1 MATQQQGRRQL
12 VVTRVG
18 DTDCGIDIGAVLE
31 ILPAQPVT
39 AIPGAPANVLGMLN
53 VRGGIV
59 PIADLRRCLGFP
71 ARPFTND
78 TRFVLVTHRSERV
91 GLVVDAVTEVLTL
104 DDHVFQSMAGT
115 IGDAAA
121 LRAVARVDGRMILD
135 IDHEVAIDQGLAGGV
150 ASWYQSVGW
159 SDESATGE
167 AAPGASNGGLNVE
180 LLETSFNLL
189 APHGDELVARFY
201 DNLFAAAPAVRSMFA
216 DDLSGQ
222 RRALL
227 GALGMIVKSLRSPE
241 KLVDYLSGLGQ
252 RHAALGALAP
262 HYDVVGNILLAT
274 MAELAGDLWTP
285 ELNAAWTDA
294 YVAVRDI
301 MLDAAAKAPAKAA

>member
-1 MATQQQGRRQL
+1 MATQQKGRRQL

-39 AIPGAPANVLGMLN
+39 LIPGAPANVLGMLN

-71 ARPFTND
+71 ARPFTSS
-78 TRFVLVTHRSERV
+78 TRFVLVTYRSERV
-91 GLVVDAVTEVLTL
+91 GLVVDAVTEVMTL
-104 DDHVFQSMAGT
+104 EDHVFQSMAGT

-121 LRAVARVDGRMILD
+121 LRAVAKVEGRIILD
-135 IDHEVAIDQGLAGGV
+135 IDHEVAVDQGLAGGV
-150 ASWYQSVGW
+150 GAWYQSVGW
-159 SDESATGE
+159 TDESA
-167 AAPGASNGGLNVE
+167 PGADGGGLNVE

-189 APHGDELVARFY
+189 APRGDELVARFY
-201 DNLFAAAPAVRSMFA
+201 DNLFAAAPGVRSMFA
-216 DDLSGQ
+216 EDLSGQ

-241 KLVDYLSGLGQ
+241 KLVDYLSGLGE

-262 HYDVVGNILLAT
+262 HYDVVGNVLLAT

-285 ELNAAWTDA
+285 ELNTAWTDA

-301 MLDAAAKAPAKAA
+301 MLDAAAKAQSKAA